1 MAKKV
6 QQTPQLVF
14 PHDEITE
21 RTLIGCLLLSSNAIY
36 EVVQIMNADVF
47 YTPTYAIIYQ
57 AIDSLHKK
65 SVKID
70 IVTVMHELD
79 RTNNLD
85 EIGGAYVLS
94 ELSTAVSSSANITEY
109 ALYLHGLWL
118 SRQLLL
124 TGMEITAKATDQS
137 ADISDSIAESI
148 KAVESIM
155 EKTTFGAKWADMAE
169 ASRNAV
175 KEYEEWKKA
184 AQAGTN
190 RGILTGL
197 SPLDFITGGWQPGQ
211 LIILAARPAMGK
223 TAMLLHFAKAAA
235 LQGRKVAIFS
245 LEMGTVSLAQR
256 VILSECNISTERLKT
271 GKLSEQ
277 EEKSYCDAAG
287 KISGLK
293 IKIDETAKINIHQI
307 KARCRNIKQKYGL
320 DLVLIDY
327 LQLMDMASDNRSYN
341 RETEVAQTSRA
352 AKVMAKELEVPVIL
366 LSQINRNCENREN
379 KIPIMA
385 DLRESGAIEQDADIV
400 LFVHREEYYDPNAEK
415 GLGLLSLAKQRD
427 GRVGKISFRYNEQ
440 LTQISD
446 MSNNNKPQKEQNKT
460 KNEANYS
467 SSDDEMP
474 F

>member
-1 MAKKV
+1 MAKKT

-175 KEYEEWKKA
+175 KEYEERKKA

-197 SPLDFITGGWQPGQ
+197 SPLDYITGGWQPGQ

-223 TAMLLHFAKAAA
+223 TAILLHFAKAAA

-245 LEMGTVSLAQR
+245 LEMEPYL
-256 VILSECNISTERLKT
+256 L
-271 GKLSEQ
+271 
-277 EEKSYCDAAG
+277 
-287 KISGLK
+287 
-293 IKIDETAKINIHQI
+293 
-307 KARCRNIKQKYGL
+307 RN
-320 DLVLIDY
+320 V
-327 LQLMDMASDNRSYN
+327 
-341 RETEVAQTSRA
+341 
-352 AKVMAKELEVPVIL
+352 
-366 LSQINRNCENREN
+366 
-379 KIPIMA
+379 
-385 DLRESGAIEQDADIV
+385 
-400 LFVHREEYYDPNAEK
+400 
-415 GLGLLSLAKQRD
+415 
-427 GRVGKISFRYNEQ
+427 
-440 LTQISD
+440 
-446 MSNNNKPQKEQNKT
+446 
-460 KNEANYS
+460 
-467 SSDDEMP
+467 
-474 F
+474 